1 MAPDFAAAI
10 PTLLTAVDRY
20 AAVLN
25 KLASDIAATGT
36 ASLPMIPPSA
46 GASTIVTV
54 TRKQLETFFA
64 LYYSMTGA
72 SSGGLPPMSIGV
84 RPKLSRR
91 AAKGSLQSFIAERPG
106 ISIAFAGPLAEFAQ
120 CTLPTQDRK
129 PVGLFAGARVR
140 TFDFAV

>member
-1 MAPDFAAAI
+1 
-10 PTLLTAVDRY
+10 
-20 AAVLN
+20 
-25 KLASDIAATGT
+25 
-36 ASLPMIPPSA
+36 
-46 GASTIVTV
+46 
-54 TRKQLETFFA
+54 LETFFA

-84 RPKLSRR
+84 RRPELSRR

-120 CTLPTQDRK
+120 CTLSTQDRK

>member
-46 GASTIVTV
+46 GASTIVTGHTKAV
-54 TRKQLETFFA
+54 GDVLRA
-64 LYYSMTGA
+64 LLFDDRRILRRSAADEHRRT
-72 SSGGLPPMSIGV
+72 PP
-84 RPKLSRR
+84 
-91 AAKGSLQSFIAERPG
+91 
-106 ISIAFAGPLAEFAQ
+106 
-120 CTLPTQDRK
+120 
-129 PVGLFAGARVR
+129 
-140 TFDFAV
+140 